1 MDLPVWGIAVIA
13 LYSLLQIPAVVFLAR
28 YCEVDAED
36 LPTPPTRSLW
46 RDNESG
52 DESPDAPP
60 RATTEKSAAEPTPD
74 RTVTRNTAPPSETAA
89 DNGVRCSHCGAA
101 NDSGYERCR
110 RCTKRL

>member
-1 MDLPVWGIAVIA
+1 MSSRDGPA
-13 LYSLLQIPAVVFLAR
+13 LDRRTLLALLGTSSAAALAG
-28 YCEVDAED
+28 CGGDD
-36 LPTPPTRSLW
+36 GNGGG
-46 RDNESG
+46 DGNG